1 MKTKTAIII
10 ALIIILMSLLVVL
23 RYKHKKETKL
33 DYEGN
38 VRYVNENLNEIVNRE
53 RSNETIELFLEE

>member
-10 ALIIILMSLLVVL
+10 ALIIIALSLFFVLV
-23 RYKHKKETKL
+23 YKKDRETQRFV
-33 DYEGN
+33 N

>member
-10 ALIIILMSLLVVL
+10 ALIIIALSLFFVL
-23 RYKHKKETKL
+23 LYKKDRETQRFV
-33 DYEGN
+33 N

>member
-10 ALIIILMSLLVVL
+10 ALIIIALSLFFVL
-23 RYKHKKETKL
+23 LYKKDRETQRFV
-33 DYEGN
+33 N

-53 RSNETIELFLEE
+53 SSNETIELFLEE

>member
-1 MKTKTAIII
+1 MKTKTAVII
-10 ALIIILMSLLVVL
+10 ALIIIALSLFIVL
-23 RYKHKKETKL
+23 LYKKDRETVRF
-33 DYEGN
+33 EN

>member
-1 MKTKTAIII
+1 MKTKTAVII
-10 ALIIILMSLLVVL
+10 ALIIIALSLFIVL
-23 RYKHKKETKL
+23 LYKKDRETVRF
-33 DYEGN
+33 DN

>member
-1 MKTKTAIII
+1 MKTKTAVII
-10 ALIIILMSLLVVL
+10 ALIIIVLSLFIVL
-23 RYKHKKETKL
+23 LYKKDRETVRF
-33 DYEGN
+33 EN